1 MEVFFKDPG
10 LDGRSNKL
18 VESLRTSVSAS
29 IENISIADIYITDY
43 TGIDEKTA
51 EEIFSDPVAQSVSF
65 SEPAADEIKDGWQ
78 YLFEI
83 SYKTGVTNPT
93 AITARTAIEAAVN
106 SRLPRE
112 TVVQTAQQLIISC
125 APLNDKEMANLK
137 KHLYN
142 PLIQQAVMIS
152 ADEWKSGKR
161 FPEIYPAKIAESSI
175 EIENFD
181 ITGLSDS
188 ELVAFSRERLLALTL
203 TEMEA
208 VKAYYE
214 RSDVK
219 EARKKAG
226 LSSEATDVEIEMI
239 AQTWSEHCKHKI
251 LNAAVEYTNLDEGT
265 TEKIKSLFKEYIRDT
280 TEEISQTKDY
290 LRSVFHDNS
299 GVIVFDDDNLI
310 CFKVETHNSPSALD
324 PYGGA
329 ITGIVGVNRDI
340 LGTGKGAR
348 PIFNTNYLCFGE
360 VNTPEDS
367 IPEGLLHPKQ
377 IMEGVHRGIVDGGN
391 QSGIPVVGGGFL
403 FDESYTGKPLVFCGT
418 GGILPA
424 EIDGEG
430 SWIKHIEPG
439 HKAVMLGGRI
449 GKDGIHGATFSSLAL
464 DEESPTSAVQIGDPI
479 TQKKL
484 SDFLIEARDK
494 GLYAGLTDNGAG
506 GLSSSLGE
514 MAEFSNGIRIDLDK
528 CPLKYSG
535 LAPWEILVSESQER
549 MSLAV
554 AEETLADFISLAA
567 ARGVEA
573 VEIGE
578 FTDDG
583 FIDLRYKNKPV
594 GLLEMEF
601 LHDGLPKMELRAV
614 WKKTRNE
621 IIPLAEA
628 GIKDWDDSREANE
641 RMLHELLAEPNIAS
655 KEGLIRQYDHE
666 VLAQSVVKPFI
677 GVNSDAPSDGA
688 VLRPVRS
695 STKGVTVTHGVCPR
709 LGDSDAYDMAACG
722 VDEAF
727 RAHIAVGGDPEVT
740 SALDNFCWPDPVQS
754 ADNPDGEY
762 RMAQLV
768 RACKGLKDTCVAYG
782 MPLVSGKDSMKNES
796 RLGGKKIPVRP
807 TLLISQMGIIEDV
820 RKAVTTDFKTPGDL
834 IYVLGET
841 RGELGGSFFEKIAAV
856 RTASCDSQ
864 DKNSFNLG
872 KGPSLKAKEALTL
885 YRKLHKAMIEG
896 LVKSAHD
903 LSDGGLAAAAAES
916 VLGGRLGA
924 EISLDGIPADS
935 SGYETA
941 RLLFSETPSR
951 FIVSIA
957 AENRFRFEEIMDGT
971 KTSYAGKVV
980 SAEDSLKFFRNGDLC
995 LEADAA
1001 AIEKS
1006 WKSFE

>member
-1 MEVFFKDPG
+1 MRMEVFFKDPG
-10 LDGRSNKL
+10 LDGRSHKL

-29 IENISIADIYITDY
+29 IESISIADIYLTDFE
-43 TGIDEKTA
+43 DLDRDTA
-51 EEIFSDPVAQSVSF
+51 EGIFSDPVAQSVCINS
-65 SEPAADEIKDGWQ
+65 PAVEQLAGGWQ

-93 AITARTAIEAAVN
+93 AITAATAIGAAIG
-106 SRLPRE
+106 RPLERK
-112 TVVQTAQQLIISC
+112 TIVQTARQLIIHS
-125 APLNDKEMANLK
+125 APLSGTEMESLK
-137 KHLYN
+137 KSLYN
-142 PLIQQAVMIS
+142 PLIEQAVIIN
-152 ADEWKSGKR
+152 ADEWAGGKR
-161 FPEIYPAKIAESSI
+161 FPELYPAKVAESSI
-175 EIENFD
+175 EIERFD
-181 ITGLSDS
+181 VSVMDDR
-188 ELVAFSRERLLALTL
+188 ELLKFSKERLLALTL
-203 TEMEA
+203 SEMTA
-208 VKAYYE
+208 VKEYY
-214 RSDVK
+214 SSPVVA

-226 LSSEATDVEIEMI
+226 LGAEATDVELEMI

-251 LNAAVEYTNLDEGT
+251 LNAEVEYSDLETGE
-265 TEKIKSLFKEYIRDT
+265 TEKIGSLFKEYIRDT
-280 TEEISQTKDY
+280 TEEVSKKKDY

-299 GVIVFDDDNLI
+299 GVIVFDDENLV

-360 VNTPEDS
+360 VTAPKED
-367 IPEGLLHPKQ
+367 IPEGLLHPRR

-403 FDESYTGKPLVFCGT
+403 FDDSYTGKPLVFCGT

-484 SDFLIEARDK
+484 SDFLIEARDL

-549 MSLAV
+549 MSLAI
-554 AEETLADFISLAA
+554 AEETLDEFIRLAA

-583 FIDLRYKNKPV
+583 YIDLRYKDELV
-594 GLLEMEF
+594 GLIGLEF
-601 LHDGLPKMELRAV
+601 LHDGLPKMQLKAS
-614 WKKTRNE
+614 WKKDRKE
-621 IIPLAEA
+621 IEPLDGMISGAA
-628 GIKDWDDSREANE
+628 DATAANTE
-641 RMLHELLAEPNIAS
+641 MLLKLLAEPNIAS

-677 GVNSDAPSDGA
+677 GVNNDAPSDGA
-688 VLRPVRS
+688 VLRPVRE
-695 STKGVTVTHGVCPR
+695 STRGVTVTHGVCPR
-709 LGDSDAYDMAACG
+709 FGDSDAYDMAACG
-722 VDEAF
+722 VDEAY
-727 RAHIAVGGDPEVT
+727 RAHIAVGGDPETT
-740 SALDNFCWPDPVQS
+740 SALDNFCWPDPVHS
-754 ADNPDGEY
+754 PDNPDGEY

-768 RACKGLKDTCVAYG
+768 RACKGLKDTCLAYG
-782 MPLVSGKDSMKNES
+782 MPLISGKDSMKNES
-796 RLGGKKIPVRP
+796 KIGGKKIPVRP

-820 RKAVTTDFKTPGDL
+820 TKAMTSDFKEAGDC

-841 RGELGGSFFEKIAAV
+841 RGELGGSFLEKIASGGKDDFSLGRCPSV
-856 RTASCDSQ
+856 NTA
-864 DKNSFNLG
+864 
-872 KGPSLKAKEALTL
+872 EALER
-885 YRKLHKAMIEG
+885 YRSLHKAMIEG
-896 LVKSAHD
+896 LVRSCHD
-903 LSDGGLAAAAAES
+903 LSDGGLAVAAAES
-916 VLGGRLGA
+916 ALGGRLGA
-924 EISLDGIPADS
+924 ELSLDSVPADS
-935 SGYETA
+935 GNLEDL

-951 FIVSIA
+951 FIVTVRPGDKA
-957 AENRFRFEEIMDGT
+957 RFEELMNGT
-971 KTSYAGKVV
+971 KTAEAGVV
-980 SAEDSLKFFRNGDLC
+980 TGIEGDESNSLIIKRNGKTC
-995 LEADAA
+995 LETGIGS
-1001 AIEKS
+1001 IEKA
-1006 WKSFE
+1006 WKSFK